1 MLAPPAASHRTVTE
15 DDAARLLHQLSLDP
29 STRTHTPRWRGWLLV
44 LLVAGGGLAG
54 WWYWSKPAVLAV
66 RTAAAEPVTDRP
78 PADQAVLDATG
89 YVTARRQATV
99 SAKVTGRVAEV
110 LIEEGQRVQ
119 AGEVLARLDPIDANA
134 QHALAQSQLTAA
146 SAELD
151 DLRLQKTQAER
162 DAERAET
169 LAARKL
175 TSAQSVE
182 DARLRVTTLGARLH
196 AQQRRVEVARRG
208 LELAE
213 VALDN
218 TIIRAPFDGVV
229 TEKAAQPGEI
239 VSPMSA
245 GGGFTRTGIGTL
257 VDMDSLEIEVDVNES
272 YISRVHPDQA
282 VTAKLNAYPD
292 WDIPAHV
299 ITIVPTADR
308 AKATVKVRIALDV
321 RDARIVPEMGVRVS
335 FMEQRTQADA
345 APAPLPGVLVPAS
358 AIAGAA
364 DGDRSVAFVLEGE
377 HARRRELELGQQY
390 GGNRQVL
397 RGLAAGERVILS
409 PAPGLADGAR
419 VRETTGDAAP

>member
-1 MLAPPAASHRTVTE
+1 MT
-15 DDAARLLHQLSLDP
+15 DDHTARLLQQLSLDP
-29 STRTHTPRWRGWLLV
+29 TTREHTPRWRAWLA
-44 LLVAGGGLAG
+44 LLLLAAGGAGG
-54 WWYWSKPAVLAV
+54 WWHWSTPPVPAVNTA
-66 RTAAAEPVTDRP
+66 TAAPVASGSPAE
-78 PADQAVLDATG
+78 QAVLDATG

-110 LIEEGQRVQ
+110 LIEEGQRVR

-151 DLRLQKTQAER
+151 DLRLQRAQAER
-162 DAERAET
+162 DAERAEA

-175 TSAQSVE
+175 ASTQSVE

-196 AQQRRVEVARRG
+196 AQQRRVEVAKRG

-229 TEKAAQPGEI
+229 TDKAAQPGEI
-239 VSPMSA
+239 VSPVSA

-272 YISRVHPDQA
+272 YISRVHAGQA
-282 VTAKLNAYPD
+282 VTARLNAYPD
-292 WDIPAHV
+292 WDIPARV
-299 ITIVPTADR
+299 ITIIPTADR
-308 AKATVKVRIALDV
+308 AKATVKVRIALDL

-335 FMEQRTQADA
+335 FMEQRTQAA
-345 APAPLPGVLVPAS
+345 APAAQPGVLVPAS
-358 AIAGAA
+358 AIASE
-364 DGDRSVAFVLEGE
+364 GDRSVAYVLDGE
-377 HARRRELELGQQY
+377 RARRRELELGQQF

-409 PAPGLADGAR
+409 PAAGLADGAR
-419 VRETTGDAAP
+419 VRETSGAAAR

>member
-1 MLAPPAASHRTVTE
+1 MT
-15 DDAARLLHQLSLDP
+15 DDNTARLLQQLSLDP
-29 STRTHTPRWRGWLLV
+29 ATRAHTPRWRAWLA
-44 LLVAGGGLAG
+44 LLLLAAGGAGG
-54 WWYWSKPAVLAV
+54 WWYWSTPPVPAVS
-66 RTAAAEPVTDRP
+66 TATAEPVSAGSPTG
-78 PADQAVLDATG
+78 QAVLDATG

-134 QHALAQSQLTAA
+134 QHALAQSQLSAA

-151 DLRLQKTQAER
+151 DLRLQRSQAER
-162 DAERAET
+162 DAERAEA

-175 TSAQSVE
+175 ASTQSVE

-196 AQQRRVEVARRG
+196 AQQRRVEVAKRG

-229 TEKAAQPGEI
+229 TDKAAQPGEI
-239 VSPMSA
+239 VSPISA

-257 VDMDSLEIEVDVNES
+257 VDMESLEIEVDVNES
-272 YISRVHPDQA
+272 YISRVHPGQA
-282 VTAKLNAYPD
+282 VTATLNAYPD
-292 WDIPAHV
+292 WDIPARV
-299 ITIVPTADR
+299 ITIIPTADR
-308 AKATVKVRIALDV
+308 AKATVKVRIALEL

-335 FMEQRTQADA
+335 FMEQRAEA
-345 APAPLPGVLVPAS
+345 EAPAPQPGVLVPAS
-358 AIAGAA
+358 AIASE
-364 DGDRSVAFVLEGE
+364 GDHSVAYVLEGE
-377 HARRRELELGQQY
+377 RARRRELELGQQF

-409 PAPGLADGAR
+409 PAAGLADGAR
-419 VRETTGDAAP
+419 VRETNGAATR

>member
-1 MLAPPAASHRTVTE
+1 VT
-15 DDAARLLHQLSLDP
+15 DDNATRLLQQLTLDP
-29 STRTHTPRWRGWLLV
+29 ATRNHALRWRGWLLA
-44 LLVAGGGLAG
+44 LLFVGIGAAG
-54 WWYWSKPAVLAV
+54 WWYWSRPAVLAV
-66 RTAAAEPVTDRP
+66 RTATAQPVAAAA
-78 PADQAVLDATG
+78 PAEQAVLDATG

-110 LIEEGQRVQ
+110 LIEEGQRVL

-146 SAELD
+146 SAELA
-151 DLRLQKTQAER
+151 DLSLQKTQAER

-175 TSAQSVE
+175 TSTQSVE
-182 DARLRVTTLGARLH
+182 DARLRVTTLEARLH
-196 AQQRRVEVARRG
+196 AQRRRVEVAKRG
-208 LELAE
+208 VEVAE

-229 TEKAAQPGEI
+229 TNKAAQPGEI

-245 GGGFTRTGIGTL
+245 GGGFTRTGIGTI

-272 YISRVHPDQA
+272 YISRVRPDQA
-282 VTAKLNAYPD
+282 VIANLNAYPD

-321 RDARIVPEMGVRVS
+321 RDTRIVPEMGVRVS
-335 FMEQRTQADA
+335 FMEQRADGAA
-345 APAPLPGVLVPAS
+345 APAPQPGVLVPAN
-358 AIAGAA
+358 AIGTEGGYSVVFIV
-364 DGDRSVAFVLEGE
+364 DGD

-419 VRETTGDAAP
+419 VRAADPGMTP

>member
-1 MLAPPAASHRTVTE
+1 MLAPLDGSHRPVTE
-15 DDAARLLHQLSLDP
+15 DNAARLLQQLTLNP
-29 STRTHTPRWRGWLLV
+29 ATRDHAPRWRGWLLA
-44 LLVAGGGLAG
+44 LLIAGSGAAG
-54 WWYWSKPAVLAV
+54 WWYWSRPVVLAV
-66 RTAAAEPVTDRP
+66 RTATAEPLATAA

-110 LIEEGQRVQ
+110 LIEEGQRVA
-119 AGEVLARLDPIDANA
+119 AGEVLARLDPIDADA
-134 QHALAQSQLTAA
+134 QHALAQSQLAAA

-151 DLRLQKTQAER
+151 DLRLQRTQAER
-162 DAERAET
+162 DAERAEA
-169 LAARKL
+169 LVARKL
-175 TSAQSVE
+175 TSTQSVE

-196 AQQRRVEVARRG
+196 AQDRRVEVAKRG

-229 TEKAAQPGEI
+229 TVKAAQPGEI

-245 GGGFTRTGIGTL
+245 GGGFTRTGIGTI

-272 YISRVHPDQA
+272 YISRVHPGQA
-282 VTAKLNAYPD
+282 ITANLNAYPD

-299 ITIVPTADR
+299 ITIIPTADR

-321 RDARIVPEMGVRVS
+321 KDTRIVPEMGVRVG
-335 FMEQRTQADA
+335 FLEQRAGDGA
-345 APAPLPGVLVPAS
+345 APARQPGVLVPAS
-358 AIAGAA
+358 AIGSE
-364 DGDRSVAFVLEGE
+364 GDRSVAFVIDGE
-377 HARRRELELGQQY
+377 HARRRELELGQQF

-397 RGLAAGERVILS
+397 RGLTAGDRVILS
-409 PAPGLADGAR
+409 PAPGLTDGAR
-419 VRETTGDAAP
+419 VRAANEGATP

>member
-1 MLAPPAASHRTVTE
+1 MT
-15 DDAARLLHQLSLDP
+15 DDNAARLLQQLTLDP
-29 STRTHTPRWRGWLLV
+29 ATRNHATRWRGWLLA
-44 LLVAGGGLAG
+44 LLIAGVGAAG
-54 WWYWSKPAVLAV
+54 WWSWSRPAVLAV
-66 RTAAAEPVTDRP
+66 RTATAQPIAAAA
-78 PADQAVLDATG
+78 PAEQAVLDATG

-99 SAKVTGRVAEV
+99 SAKITGRVAEV
-110 LIEEGQRVQ
+110 LIEEGQRVLE
-119 AGEVLARLDPIDANA
+119 GDVLARLDPIDANA
-134 QHALAQSQLTAA
+134 QHALAQSQLAAA
-146 SAELD
+146 SAELA
-151 DLRLQKTQAER
+151 DLSLQQTQAER

-175 TSAQSVE
+175 TSTQSVE

-196 AQQRRVEVARRG
+196 AQRRRVEVARRG
-208 LELAE
+208 VELAE

-229 TEKAAQPGEI
+229 TNKAAQPGEI

-245 GGGFTRTGIGTL
+245 GGGFTRTGIGTV

-272 YISRVHPDQA
+272 YISRVRPDQA
-282 VTAKLNAYPD
+282 VTANLNAYPD

-299 ITIVPTADR
+299 ITIIPTADR
-308 AKATVKVRIALDV
+308 AKATVRVRIALDV
-321 RDARIVPEMGVRVS
+321 KDTRIVPEMGVRVS
-335 FMEQRTQADA
+335 FMEQHADDA
-345 APAPLPGVLVPAS
+345 DAPAPRPGVLVPAN
-358 AIAGAA
+358 AIGTE
-364 DGDRSVAFVLEGE
+364 GEHSVVFVVDGE

-419 VRETTGDAAP
+419 VRAMDPVMTP

>member
-1 MLAPPAASHRTVTE
+1 MTE
-15 DDAARLLHQLSLDP
+15 DNAARLLQQLTLDP
-29 STRTHTPRWRGWLLV
+29 ATRDHSPRWRGWLVGLAM
-44 LLVAGGGLAG
+44 AGAGAAG
-54 WWYWSKPAVLAV
+54 WWYWSTPAVLAV
-66 RTAAAEPVTDRP
+66 RTARAAPVTAVA

-99 SAKVTGRVAEV
+99 SAKITGRVAEV
-110 LIEEGQRVQ
+110 LIEEGQRVE

-134 QHALAQSQLTAA
+134 QHALAQSQLVAA

-151 DLRLQKTQAER
+151 DLRLQQNQAAR
-162 DAERAET
+162 DAERAEA

-196 AQQRRVEVARRG
+196 AQSRRVEVARRG

-213 VALDN
+213 VTLDN
-218 TIIRAPFDGVV
+218 TVIRAPFDGVV
-229 TEKAAQPGEI
+229 TVKAAQPGEI

-245 GGGFTRTGIGTL
+245 GGGFTRTGIGTI

-272 YISRVHPDQA
+272 YISRVHAGQA
-282 VTAKLNAYPD
+282 VTANLNAYPD
-292 WDIPAHV
+292 WDIAAHV
-299 ITIVPTADR
+299 ITIIPTADR

-321 RDARIVPEMGVRVS
+321 RDARIVPEMGVRVR
-335 FMEQRTQADA
+335 FMEQRTDNAA
-345 APAPLPGVLVPAS
+345 APAPQPGVLIP
-358 AIAGAA
+358 AGAIGSE
-364 DGDRSVAFVLEGE
+364 GDRSVAFIVDGE
-377 HARRRELELGQQY
+377 RARRRELELGQQY

-419 VRETTGDAAP
+419 VRETNGDAAP